1 MLLTAAE
8 IGVEVVVVVVEV
20 VVEVGLAVVAA
31 GIVEVLVGE
40 AVGLD
45 VLTSPCELGLDARR
59 EVVVV
64 SRGVELLGATG
75 AVVDVVD
82 VDNDPPLSVRPFA
95 LEPMVDVVEVG

>member
-1 MLLTAAE
+1 
-8 IGVEVVVVVVEV
+8 
-20 VVEVGLAVVAA
+20 
-31 GIVEVLVGE
+31 
-40 AVGLD
+40 
-45 VLTSPCELGLDARR
+45 
-59 EVVVV
+59 VVVV

>member
-1 MLLTAAE
+1 L
-8 IGVEVVVVVVEV
+8 VVVEV

-40 AVGLD
+40 GVGLD
-45 VLTSPCELGLDARR
+45 VLTSPCELGLDAAGR

-64 SRGVELLGATG
+64 SRGVELLVAAG